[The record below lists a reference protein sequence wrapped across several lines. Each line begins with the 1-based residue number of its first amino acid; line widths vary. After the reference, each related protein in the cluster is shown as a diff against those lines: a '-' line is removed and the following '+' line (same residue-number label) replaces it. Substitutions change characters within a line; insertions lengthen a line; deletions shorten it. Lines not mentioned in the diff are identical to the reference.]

1 MVQIVSLLISLGI
14 IIVNGHAVCE
24 PVFANPPGSL
34 TTQPL
39 SVSLTSNSTQQIYYT
54 TDGSSPWLILD
65 ESFNN
70 KDNKSFKYNV
80 NEPIDIDQT
89 TTIKAIAFCG
99 TESSPSLIGKFHYQ
113 FYTPPGNLPMNF
125 TNSLGIEFSL
135 VPPLEPNGQPF
146 YISKYEITQSQW
158 QSLMVSNPSRIVN
171 SEGPVEQVN
180 FNDVQNYISKLNEL
194 ETNNRYSLPSKSE
207 WIHAAN
213 SGGSDRYHFG
223 NEHSLLQYYSWYG
236 LNSDQPKTR
245 GGKLPNGWGI
255 YDFYGNVREWVQD
268 DYPSHTGYRFT
279 MNCSYSNRS
288 TRACFT
294 QSFTLNPVSYYSPNL
309 GFRLKAKSLYSKT
322 ESPFLPFQNQ
332 QIIPKF
338 EFTE

>member
-1 MVQIVSLLISLGI
+1 MFKIVSVLIGLGI
-14 IIVNGHAVCE
+14 IIANGHAVCE
-24 PVFANPPGSL
+24 SGIPTSPVFANPPGSL

-39 SVSLTSNSTQQIYYT
+39 SVSLTSSSTQRIYYT
-54 TDGSSPWLILD
+54 TDGSSPWLNSLEYD
-65 ESFNN
+65 
-70 KDNKSFKYNV
+70 V
-80 NEPIDIDQT
+80 NLPIYIDKT

-99 TESSPSLIGKFHYQ
+99 TESSPSLISNFNYQ

-135 VPPLEPNGQPF
+135 VPPLEPTGQPF

-180 FNDVQNYISKLNEL
+180 FNDVQNYISKLNNL
-194 ETNNRYSLPSKSE
+194 ETTNRYSLPSKSE

-213 SGGSDRYHFG
+213 SGSSDRYHFG
-223 NEHSLLQYYSWYG
+223 NEHTFLQYYSWYG
-236 LNSDQPKTR
+236 LNSNQPKTR

-255 YDFYGNVREWVQD
+255 YDFYGNVREWVLD